1 MGKRAQLEIIRPDG
15 AVFFAPLDPTRGITN
30 IGRDPENDVVLDS
43 PEIADFHAVIDHRK
57 SPFHILVFSEGSTR
71 LDGEVLSPEHAATLA
86 TWSTLEIDGHT
97 LILIEGVERG
107 AERKAAPAQPRQAP
121 ATTAPVAA
129 SGPAAAAPPSPVPPQ
144 APPPSTAVAT
154 QERAASPPAPARIPS
169 EATPRLPSRPA
180 DVTDDMIIT
189 NISEREW
196 TVNVEESAV
205 FAVEMVNGGP
215 IVATF
220 VVHVEGVPQE
230 WVTISPP
237 DINLNEEERGSVTIT
252 ITPPRHPS
260 SRAGTHNLAVVVT
273 SPDHP
278 GRASQR
284 GAALTINP
292 YYAFAVSDL
301 DPKQQTVGGAHPEGT
316 ATVHIANKGNSEVPF
331 RLEAMDNQRAC
342 TFEFEV
348 PGESTPLAQQAEI
361 HLPPEETFVIPI
373 HITPLHRP
381 FIGLRKQRHTYTT
394 TVSMLTEEQI
404 PRSMLGELM
413 VRPLIGPLLM
423 ALIALLLG
431 ALIILLFRPRI
442 HAFAASPTEI
452 EAGDEVIFTYDT
464 SALARRW
471 IETDKGTL
479 ITLDTAEGTY
489 VEDPEQDTLYT
500 LHAENLL
507 SRVIGL
513 LSPEVD
519 PILIDVSPLEPKVI
533 LSVDRPSIIAG
544 ETATLRWEVVN
555 ADNVILVTND
565 QEQTLAP
572 SDYSA
577 ERAVTPQETTNYT
590 LRATNAFG
598 EEAVDSLSIEVKYPT
613 PTPLPRPVI
622 QRFAVAPRTI
632 YAGESVTLTWEAEN
646 ATKVEILGEEFP
658 PNGETVQTLNEVG
671 VVEYVLIALYD
682 DEMGIQQPTRRASA
696 PIRVTVL
703 QEPTP
708 TLAPEK
714 PEIEEFRAVP
724 AEVVRGSGQQVQ
736 LVWSV
741 TGEFTNIEITGPT
754 VGTLSNLA
762 AKGSIP
768 VNATETTFF
777 MLTAYNEDLNSSATT
792 ELTVTEPPPPTPTP
806 LPEPIIQY
814 FELQDANPDDEY
826 SVTEDNSSGTTRIY
840 SVDQNAA
847 VVFRWSALNVPQVVL
862 IAGEDSSNREP
873 VGTFNT
879 VIRQVSEYQLVA
891 ANDEGVTRYA
901 YIQINLNPVE
911 VPPAPYDLDV
921 DTAQPPGQPFD
932 LVWSYDPDYI
942 DDIIGF
948 RMYRAQSP
956 DGPWNRIADETDL
969 NNNARTWTEEDPRCG
984 MYYYVAAVY
993 VDIDGNKQETAPSP
1007 NQWGSWPCPTPTP

>member
-1 MGKRAQLEIIRPDG
+1 MGKRAQLEIIGPDG

-30 IGRDPENDVVLDS
+30 IGRDPENDVVLES
-43 PEIADFHAVIDHRK
+43 PEIADFHAVIDHREA
-57 SPFHILVFSEGSTR
+57 PFRILVFAEDSTR
-71 LDGEVLSPEHAATLA
+71 LDGEYLSPDGSATLG

-97 LILIEGVERG
+97 LILIEGAETGGGPETAPVEARQTQ
-107 AERKAAPAQPRQAP
+107 AAASAT
-121 ATTAPVAA
+121 TTAP
-129 SGPAAAAPPSPVPPQ
+129 PAARRTPPPPVTVATPERAAPPP
-144 APPPSTAVAT
+144 T
-154 QERAASPPAPARIPS
+154 PARVPR
-169 EATPRLPSRPA
+169 EPTPRLPSRPA
-180 DVTDDMIIT
+180 DVTDDVILT
-189 NISEREW
+189 DISQREW
-196 TVNVEESAV
+196 TVNVEETAT
-205 FAVEMVNGGP
+205 FTVEMINGGP

-230 WVTISPP
+230 WVTLSPP
-237 DINLNEEERGSVTIT
+237 DINLNEEERGTVTVT
-252 ITPPRHPS
+252 VTPPRHPS
-260 SRAGTHNLAVVVT
+260 SRAGAHNLAVVIT

-284 GAALTINP
+284 GATLTINP
-292 YYAFAVSDL
+292 YYAFAASDL
-301 DPKQQTVGGAHPEGT
+301 DPKQQTVGGANPRGT
-316 ATVHIANKGNSEVPF
+316 ATIHIANKGNSEVPF
-331 RLEAMDNQRAC
+331 RLEATDNQRAC

-348 PGESTPLAQQAEI
+348 PGEPTPLAQQAEI
-361 HLPPEETFVIPI
+361 RLPPEETFVIPM
-373 HITPLHRP
+373 HITPLRRP
-381 FIGLRKQRHTYTT
+381 FIGLRKQRHTYTA

-404 PRSMLGELM
+404 PRSMLGEIL

-431 ALIILLFRPRI
+431 ALVILLFRPRI
-442 HAFAASPTEI
+442 HEFDASAREI

-471 IETDKGTL
+471 VETDEGTL

-489 VEDPEQDTLYT
+489 VTAPEEDTLYT

-519 PILIDVSPLEPKVI
+519 PIPIDVSPLEPKIIVFT
-533 LSVDRPSIIAG
+533 VDRPFIIAG
-544 ETATLRWEVVN
+544 QTATLRWEVVN
-555 ADNVILVTND
+555 ANNVVLVANG

-572 SDYSA
+572 AEYTA
-577 ERAVTPQETTNYT
+577 EREVEPQETTDYT
-590 LRATNAFG
+590 LRATNEFG
-598 EEAVDSLSIEVKYPT
+598 GQAVDSLSIEVKYPT
-613 PTPLPRPVI
+613 PTPLPMPVI
-622 QRFAVAPRTI
+622 QRFSISPRTI
-632 YAGESVTLTWEAEN
+632 YAGESVTLTWETEN
-646 ATKVEILGEEFP
+646 TTKVEILGEEFP
-658 PNGETVQTLNEVG
+658 PNGETVQTLNQVG

-682 DEMGIQQPTRRASA
+682 DEMGIQQPARRTSA
-696 PIRVTVL
+696 PVRVTVL
-703 QEPTP
+703 EKPSPTP
-708 TLAPEK
+708 EPEK

-724 AEVVRGSGQQVQ
+724 AEVVRDSGQQVQ

-777 MLTAYNEDLNSSATT
+777 MLTAYNDELNSSATT

-814 FELQDANPDDEY
+814 FELQDADTNDEY
-826 SVTEDNSSGTTRIY
+826 GVTEVSGSGTTRIY

-847 VVFRWSALNVPQVVL
+847 VVFRWSALNIPQVVL
-862 IAGEDSSNREP
+862 IAGDDSSNREP

-879 VIRQVSEYQLVA
+879 VISQAGEYQLVA
-891 ANDEGVTRYA
+891 ANEAGVARYA
-901 YIQINLNPVE
+901 YIQVNLNPVE

-921 DTAQPPGQPFD
+921 DTPALPGQPFD
-932 LVWSYDPDYI
+932 LVWSYDPNHI

-948 RMYRAQSP
+948 RIYRAQSP
-956 DGPWNRIADETDL
+956 SGPWNRIADETTL
-969 NNNARTWTEEDPRCG
+969 NNTDRTWTEEDPRCG